1 MLIFDT
7 ALQEQLI
14 YAVLDEFTPESVVP
28 QSHENEYDKTPI
40 LWREDVVEFITVMLK
55 AGLIAPVGG
64 EDGYADSSFEEIINM
79 LRFGDP
85 ENGFDTESFW
95 CVIQFFGTEKLRKL
109 MGDLGLASWDKL
121 HTELS
126 PALKDALVEMGV
138 VAR

>member
-1 MLIFDT
+1 MLIYDA

-14 YAVLDEFTPESVVP
+14 YAVLDEFTPNDALP
-28 QSHENEYDKTPI
+28 QLHGGEYGSTPE
-40 LWREDVVEFITVMLK
+40 LWRDTVIEFVRVMLE